1 LLEPPSGVLKP
12 PLVTADTGPEDD
24 VSAPAAT
31 RASHGWALHRS
42 LTLLRVFLIASAGI
56 LLVTALVMT
65 WVLTTTLKRQAL
77 VDSRTS
83 LTQYVDGVLRSQL
96 VRDNRLHVSPTLPAE
111 ITAQLRRD
119 SDLVTVKVWRP
130 DGVLAWTNRA
140 PQRIGRRFELE
151 DDLGEALRENRAIAS
166 MDNLHS
172 DENEVERSLHYS
184 HLLQVYAPLRSEDG
198 RHVLGAYEIYANPRH
213 TESFIA
219 TRKHMIWLT
228 VALVFAALYFALGLL
243 VRGASAM
250 LTRQARIL
258 RARSQELVESYR
270 RLQERSLEA
279 IASLNAT
286 VDARDPYTAGHSARV
301 QRIALAVAD
310 ELGLARERLE
320 AVRYGSLFHDIGK
333 IAVPDAIL
341 SKPSSLT
348 SREFEVIQRHP
359 ADGADIVSKLGS
371 LRDAVP
377 LIRHHHE
384 RWDGCGYP
392 DGLSADAI
400 PAEAC
405 IIGLAD
411 AWDAMTSDRP
421 YRLALSI
428 EAAAAEVHAGRGK
441 QFAPSVVDAF
451 FAALRRQPAAFE
463 VSHTLDAA
471 AASG

>member
-1 LLEPPSGVLKP
+1 
-12 PLVTADTGPEDD
+12 VTADTGREDD
-24 VSAPAAT
+24 VSAPAAAT

-42 LTLLRVFLIASAGI
+42 LTLLRVFLVASAAI
-56 LLVTALVMT
+56 LLVAGLVMT
-65 WVLTTTLKRQAL
+65 SILTTTLKRQAL
-77 VDSRTS
+77 VDARTS
-83 LTQYVDGVLRSQL
+83 LTQYVDGVLRSRL
-96 VRDNRLHVSPTLPAE
+96 VRGDRLHVSKMLPAE
-111 ITAQLRRD
+111 ITAQLQRD

-140 PQRIGRRFELE
+140 PERIGRRFELE
-151 DDLGEALRENRAIAS
+151 GGLGEVLRKNQAIAS
-166 MDNLHS
+166 MDELDS
-172 DENEVERSLHYS
+172 DENEVERSLHYN

-213 TESFIA
+213 MESFI
-219 TRKHMIWLT
+219 TSRKHVIWLT
-228 VALVFAALYFALGLL
+228 VALVFAALYLALGLL
-243 VRGASAM
+243 VRGASSM
-250 LTRQARIL
+250 LTRQSRIL
-258 RARSQELVESYR
+258 RARSQELLESYR

-310 ELGLARERLE
+310 ELGLPRERLE

-341 SKPSSLT
+341 SKPASLT
-348 SREFEVIQRHP
+348 PHEYDVIKRHP
-359 ADGADIVSKLGS
+359 MDGADIVSKLGS
-371 LRDAVP
+371 LREAVP

-392 DGLSADAI
+392 DGLRADAI

-421 YRLALSI
+421 YRPALSV
-428 EAAAAEVHAGRGK
+428 EAAAAEVRAGTGT
-441 QFAPSVVDAF
+441 QFAPSVVAAF
-451 FAALRRQPAAFE
+451 FAALRRRPAAFE
-463 VSHTLDAA
+463 ASQSLDAA